1 MVKRPISNFYNII
14 TKKLPVVDVYN
25 LTDEH
30 DVFCLDMHMESSII
44 LKSVLPKLKNAKK
57 IFLLSGASWNKS
69 SFDIDIDYE
78 LIPYSHWLYA
88 WIGIADKAPY
98 YKFEPKPHKFCSLIG
113 KDRWPRE
120 MFVASILKKFPTK
133 DYILNYKGKILA
145 QDSTLLD
152 NITLSEKEVV
162 HKQGLNLP
170 FDLLNSCNFN
180 LICETDVTQLDF
192 FVTEKTLRSLAIG
205 QPFIVYGPYNFNKGL
220 QQLGFKTYEN
230 LYDTN
235 FDNIASYTLRAE
247 ALLKRAS
254 KLFELDWSKHT
265 WQLQDIQA
273 HNRDVFANQ
282 LEKQYDKELD
292 HCEKLLNTV

>member
-1 MVKRPISNFYNII
+1 MVKKPLSNFYNII

-25 LTDEH
+25 ITNEH
-30 DVFCLDMHMESSII
+30 DVFCLDMHMESAVI
-44 LKSVLPKLKNAKK
+44 LKNIIPKLGNVKK
-57 IFLLSGASWNKS
+57 LYLLAGSTWKS
-69 SFDIDIDYE
+69 NEIDIGLDYE
-78 LIPYSHWLYA
+78 VIPYSHWLYA
-88 WIGIADKAPY
+88 WQGIADKAPAY
-98 YKFEPKPHKFCSLIG
+98 EFGPKPYKFCSLIG

-120 MFVASILKKFPTK
+120 MFVANILKKFPSK
-133 DYILNYKGKILA
+133 DYILNYKGKMLA

-205 QPFIVYGPYNFNKGL
+205 QPFIVYGQVNFYNKL
-220 QQLGFKTYEN
+220 KQLGFDVYDE

-235 FDNIASYTLRAE
+235 FATLGGFTERG
-247 ALLKRAS
+247 S
-254 KLFELDWSKHT
+254 KMLARVESLYELDWSKHT

-273 HNRDVFANQ
+273 HNRNVFVNQ
-282 LEKQYDKELD
+282 LQKQYDKELD
-292 HCEKLLNTV
+292 HCKKLLNTV